1 MTDLFVKSFRKIIE
15 VYSWIL
21 LIIFIILGGV
31 IGYQVGNIISYEE
44 EVCFMAAVLGVV
56 IGGLLGFISETL
68 VFAPMI
74 ILFELND
81 KVSKIDEKLSGI
93 ENKDKT
99 N

>member
-31 IGYQVGNIISYEE
+31 IGYQVGNIISYDEN
-44 EVCFMAAVLGVV
+44 VYGMAAVLGAV
-56 IGGLLGFISETL
+56 IGGVLGFISETL

-81 KVSKIDEKLSGI
+81 KVSKIDEKISGI

>member
-1 MTDLFVKSFRKIIE
+1 MTDLFVKSFRKIVN

-31 IGYQVGNIISYEE
+31 IGYQVGNIISYDKD
-44 EVCFMAAVLGVV
+44 VYGMAAVLGAV
-56 IGGLLGFISETL
+56 IGGILGFISETL

-81 KVSKIDEKLSGI
+81 KVSKIDEKISGI

>member
-1 MTDLFVKSFRKIIE
+1 MTDLFVKSFRKIVN

-31 IGYQVGNIISYEE
+31 IGYQVGNIISYDEN
-44 EVCFMAAVLGVV
+44 VYGMAAVLGAV
-56 IGGLLGFISETL
+56 IGGILGFISETL

>member
-1 MTDLFVKSFRKIIE
+1 MEVIQKDYRSLF
-15 VYSWIL
+15 L
-21 LIIFIILGGV
+21 AL
-31 IGYQVGNIISYEE
+31 
-44 EVCFMAAVLGVV
+44 
-56 IGGLLGFISETL
+56 SETL

-81 KVSKIDEKLSGI
+81 KVSKIDEKISVI

>member
-31 IGYQVGNIISYEE
+31 IGYQVGNNISYEE
-44 EVCFMAAVLGVV
+44 EVCFMAAVLGAV
-56 IGGLLGFISETL
+56 IGGILGFISETL

-81 KVSKIDEKLSGI
+81 KVSKIDEKISGI

>member
-1 MTDLFVKSFRKIIE
+1 MTDLFVKSFRKIVN

-31 IGYQVGNIISYEE
+31 IGYQVGNIISYDED
-44 EVCFMAAVLGVV
+44 VYGMAAVLGAV
-56 IGGLLGFISETL
+56 IGGILGFISETL

-81 KVSKIDEKLSGI
+81 KVSKIDEKISGI